1 LGSQIFSSAGTAI
14 PSSGDSCK
22 GRIMMNFKNLIAEK
36 IHCSLCIFQLSL
48 VIEM

>member
-22 GRIMMNFKNLIAEK
+22 GRIMMNFKNVIAEK
-36 IHCSLCIFQLSL
+36 LLKFTQSVHCVNFS
-48 VIEM
+48 